1 MVSGLVFNDHFALKH
16 LDYHDTSLDLTVLS
30 ELAYLLG
37 FWGER
42 EFSHDFVLIKGNI
55 FFAHPELG
63 NYWKTVRKAKFVRV
77 FVYNKNR
84 RYTKKECELL
94 KKVDS
99 LELDPPQMKQ
109 TLRMK
114 KKI

>member
-1 MVSGLVFNDHFALKH
+1 MMIIKLLLNNGK
-16 LDYHDTSLDLTVLS
+16 YDL
-30 ELAYLLG
+30 
-37 FWGER
+37 
-42 EFSHDFVLIKGNI
+42 
-55 FFAHPELG
+55 
-63 NYWKTVRKAKFVRV
+63 RKAKFVRV

-84 RYTKKECELL
+84 RYTKKEWELL

-99 LELDPPQMKQ
+99 LELNPPQMKQ